1 LNFFTAVK
9 TVSTKMASTVTFNQ
23 DQLTVWVQLCDLL
36 GAAEVSGE
44 NPDIVQD
51 LRSQVAVALVSLIQ
65 SSTSPISEDA
75 SLGLL
80 SMLLEPLD
88 SSIPAI
94 QVSTL
99 ENPEAEPPEVET
111 TESVTEEVHTP
122 SINSEDE
129 ICN

>member
-1 LNFFTAVK
+1 MNFFTEVK
-9 TVSTKMASTVTFNQ
+9 TVPNKMASTVTFNQ

-44 NPDIVQD
+44 NPDLVET

-65 SSTSPISEDA
+65 SSTSPISEEA
-75 SLGLL
+75 SQGLL

-88 SSIPAI
+88 SSISAI
-94 QVSTL
+94 QIPIL
-99 ENPEAEPPEVET
+99 ENPEAEPPEVEN

>member
-1 LNFFTAVK
+1 MNFFTEVK
-9 TVSTKMASTVTFNQ
+9 TVPNKMASTVTFNQ

-44 NPDIVQD
+44 NPDLVET

-65 SSTSPISEDA
+65 SSTSPISEEA
-75 SLGLL
+75 SQGLL
-80 SMLLEPLD
+80 SMLLEPPD
-88 SSIPAI
+88 SSISAI
-94 QVSTL
+94 QIPIL